1 MASAAKIDR
10 RVMRGHNRAVVLDL
24 IRRSGPMARTD
35 VARRTLL
42 AKPTVSG
49 IVDELIAEGLL
60 VETGV
65 GETTAAGGRPPTLID
80 FDARTE
86 AYLGI
91 HIGVDHTT
99 VAVADGRAEVLA
111 RRTCASARGA
121 PERSVEH
128 VRRLARAA
136 LRDADMPTN
145 HVRRA
150 AVAVP
155 GLVDRAGG
163 VCTIA
168 PNLHWRDV
176 HLAQAIG
183 EALSV
188 PADAYNSTQASA
200 LAEAR
205 HGVATHARTFVWLY
219 VGSGVGS
226 AIVHDGRLVY
236 GTRGFAGEI
245 GHCRVVENGP
255 RCHCGKRGCL
265 EVFTSG
271 PAIADAAGHAGVRE
285 VIDAAFDGDMA
296 ARSALRD
303 AGHLLGLG
311 TSYLVSILN
320 PELVVVGGEV
330 SRAGGFLLAPLRATL
345 HEDVL
350 EPEQVPVVMTG
361 LTGDAALAGAVL
373 LAFDGATPDGDAPRV
388 APRVLAAT

>member
-1 MASAAKIDR
+1 MTSPAKIDR
-10 RVMRGHNRAVVLDL
+10 QVMRGHNRAVVLDL
-24 IRRSGPMARTD
+24 LRRSGPMARTE
-35 VARRTLL
+35 VAQRTLL

-49 IVDELIAEGLL
+49 IVDELIADGVV

-65 GETTAAGGRPPTLID
+65 GETTGGRPPTLLD

-91 HIGVDHTT
+91 HIGVDHTS
-99 VAVADGRAEVLA
+99 VAVADGRAQVLA
-111 RRTCASARGA
+111 RRTCDSAVGA
-121 PERSVEH
+121 PERSVGH
-128 VRRLARAA
+128 VRRLARTA
-136 LRDADMPTN
+136 LRDAGMTTQD
-145 HVRRA
+145 VRHA
-150 AVAVP
+150 AVALP
-155 GLVDRAGG
+155 GLVDRSSG

-168 PNLHWRDV
+168 PNLEWRDV
-176 HLAQAIG
+176 PIAHAIG
-183 EALSV
+183 EAIAV
-188 PADAYNSTQASA
+188 PTDAYNSTQASA

-226 AIVHDGRLVY
+226 AIVHDGQLVY
-236 GTRGFAGEI
+236 GARGFTGEI
-245 GHCRVVENGP
+245 GHCRVVDDGP

-271 PAIADAAGHAGVRE
+271 PAIADAASRASVRE
-285 VIDAAFDGDMA
+285 VIEAASDGDDL
-296 ARSALRD
+296 ARDTLRA

-330 SRAGGFLLAPLRATL
+330 SPAGDLLLEPLRAAL

-350 EPEQVPVVMTG
+350 EPEQVPVVATG
-361 LTGDAALAGAVL
+361 LTGDPALAGAVL
-373 LAFDGATPDGDAPRV
+373 LAFEGARA
-388 APRVLAAT
+388 LAAP

>member
-10 RVMRGHNRAVVLDL
+10 GVMRGHNRAVVLDL

-42 AKPTVSG
+42 GKPTISR
-49 IVDELIAEGLL
+49 IVDELIADGL
-60 VETGV
+60 VFETGIR
-65 GETTAAGGRPPTLID
+65 ETTAAGGRPPTLLD

-111 RRTCASARGA
+111 SRTCDSAVGE
-121 PERSVEH
+121 PERSVAH

-136 LRDADMPTN
+136 LRDADMPARR
-145 HVRRA
+145 VRGA
-150 AVAVP
+150 AVVVP
-155 GLVDRAGG
+155 GLVDRSSG

-168 PNLHWRDV
+168 PNLDWRDV
-176 HLAQAIG
+176 PIAQVLG
-183 EALSV
+183 VALSV
-188 PADAYNSTQASA
+188 PTAAYNSTQASA

-205 HGVATHARTFVWLY
+205 QGVATDARTFVWLY

-226 AIVHDGRLVY
+226 AIVQDGQFVY

-245 GHCRVVENGP
+245 GHCRVADDGP

-271 PAIADAAGHAGVRE
+271 PAIAEAAGQPGVRE
-285 VIDAAFDGDMA
+285 VINAAFDGDVA
-296 ARSALRD
+296 ARAALRD
-303 AGHLLGLG
+303 AGHRLGLG

-330 SRAGGFLLAPLRATL
+330 SPAANFLLDPLRATL

-350 EPEQVPVVMTG
+350 EPEQVPVVATG

-373 LAFDGATPDGDAPRV
+373 LACDRATQAGDEPV
-388 APRVLAAT
+388 VVPRVLAAT

>member
-1 MASAAKIDR
+1 MASPAKIDR
-10 RVMRGHNRAVVLDL
+10 QVMRGHNRAVVLDL
-24 IRRSGPMARTD
+24 LRRSGPMARTE
-35 VARRTLL
+35 VAQRTLL

-49 IVDELIAEGLL
+49 IVDELIADGVV

-65 GETTAAGGRPPTLID
+65 GETTGGRPPTLLD

-86 AYLGI
+86 AYVGI
-91 HIGVDHTT
+91 HIGVDHTS
-99 VAVADGRAEVLA
+99 VAVADGRAQVLA
-111 RRTCASARGA
+111 RRTCDSAVGA

-128 VRRLARAA
+128 VRQLTRAA
-136 LRDADMPTN
+136 LRDADMPIQD
-145 HVRRA
+145 VRRA
-150 AVAVP
+150 AVALP
-155 GLVDRAGG
+155 GLVDRSSG

-168 PNLHWRDV
+168 PNLEWRDV
-176 HLAQAIG
+176 PIARAIS
-183 EALSV
+183 EAVAV
-188 PADAYNSTQASA
+188 PTDAYNSTQASA

-205 HGVATHARTFVWLY
+205 HGVATDARTFVWLY

-226 AIVHDGRLVY
+226 ALVHDGQLVY

-245 GHCRVVENGP
+245 GHCRVVDDGP

-271 PAIADAAGHAGVRE
+271 PAIADAAGRSSVRE
-285 VIDAAFDGDMA
+285 VIDDALDGNEV
-296 ARSALRD
+296 ARDTLRA

-330 SRAGGFLLAPLRATL
+330 SPAGDLLLEPLRATL

-350 EPEQVPVVMTG
+350 EPERVPVVATA
-361 LTGDAALAGAVL
+361 LTGDPALAGAVL
-373 LAFDGATPDGDAPRV
+373 LAFERARA
-388 APRVLAAT
+388 LAAT